1 MKIRAIVLCIVLC
14 IFMLVPAF
22 AEPDYGE
29 FEMHISVDKNPVPAG
44 DTVTIT
50 VQTTGSVTPD
60 NYIFQLWIVE
70 GEQAS
75 QITETSTS
83 EPTFSFP
90 VLFGD
95 RLDISV
101 LARYR
106 GTILTMEE
114 IYVPIT
120 GSTPNP
126 MTVEAVVD
134 SVLTS
139 GKEYTFKIHASGGVP
154 PYKYRHRVGISG
166 PDFWQ
171 DLYSADLPDGKG
183 SFALTIP
190 YYGTGGLWVSGV
202 QDSKGRLVDCD
213 SKEFTIT
220 GHSDKGMEIFVE
232 LFTKR
237 LADDKYEVTAKGY
250 APGAELPMHYVYC
263 WSVWNDETDIEYFTE
278 EGDNLAQSVI
288 TCQGKKHV
296 RVTLGGYDAFGRNAD
311 LHSAEADLPS
321 GGIGLEIHRIKD
333 IWNGLVREPFGT
345 DLKDIAGR
353 LITKKPNPIPEPPE
367 PIRRWVELLGKKGL
381 EKLAENIKKN
391 ILITNVVQEGNTL
404 IPVINE
410 SIFRNLKNKEKLLS
424 PNLLQIVPNIVAPAM
439 NPSQNQAIPNTN
451 QNLLS
456 PGLQLNVPST
466 NQNINILN
474 TNPFKK
480 P

>member
-14 IFMLVPAF
+14 IFMLVPVF

-50 VQTTGSVTPD
+50 VQTTGSVIPD
-60 NYIFQLWIVE
+60 NYVFQLWIVE

-106 GTILTMEE
+106 GTILIMEE

-183 SFALTIP
+183 SFVLTIP

-213 SKEFTIT
+213 SKEFIIT
-220 GHSDKGMEIFVE
+220 GHSDKGMETFLR
-232 LFTKR
+232 LFTKY
-237 LADDKYEVTAKGY
+237 LGDNKYELTAEGH
-250 APGAELPMHYVYC
+250 APGSDPFVHYTYY
-263 WSVWNDETDIEYFTE
+263 WRTWNDETDVEYFTE
-278 EGDNLAQSVI
+278 EGDNLTQSVI
-288 TCQGKKHV
+288 VCEGKQHAHV
-296 RVTLGGYDAFGRNAD
+296 ALVAKDDCGRISD
-311 LHSAEADLPS
+311 VCTAEAHLPS
-321 GGIGLEIHRIKD
+321 GGISLEIHRIKD
-333 IWNGLVREPFGT
+333 IWRELIQPFGT
-345 DLKDIAGR
+345 DLEDIAGR
-353 LITKKPNPIPEPPE
+353 LITKKLNPIPEPPE

-381 EKLAENIKKN
+381 DKLAEDIKKN
-391 ILITNVVQEGNTL
+391 ILITDVVQEGNTL

-424 PNLLQIVPNIVAPAM
+424 PNLLQTVPNVVAPAM
-439 NPSQNQAIPNTN
+439 NPSQNQAVPNTN
-451 QNLLS
+451 QNFLS